1 MKNKGLLELEEF
13 LLESLIIVFVHC
25 FVHLGEIGALKDCLG
40 AFTACT
46 RQFRL
51 KVRVLQQL

>member
-13 LLESLIIVFVHC
+13 LLESFIIVFVHC
-25 FVHLGEIGALKDCLG
+25 FVHLGEIGALQDCLR

-46 RQFRL
+46 
-51 KVRVLQQL
+51 